1 MGQMMSSTGET
12 SSARNLVSVRQ
23 RKKKQFLRGA
33 ARSITNRQDAHA
45 AKQMAAACAV
55 VGNSR
60 NRSRSFIEA
69 PVRKLNS
76 ADQIEHGRFR
86 CVHGLQSAGENCSR
100 AGSRPGR
107 VISSSCTRPARKSRC
122 QNSVSP
128 LDVGEIRG

>member
-12 SSARNLVSVRQ
+12 SRARNLVSVRQ

-76 ADQIEHGRFR
+76 ADQIEHGRFEVR
-86 CVHGLQSAGENCSR
+86 SWAAVGRRELQ
-100 AGSRPGR
+100 PGR
-107 VISSSCTRPARKSRC
+107 ESPRTGYFFLLYSTCPKNPGARIV
-122 QNSVSP
+122 SVR
-128 LDVGEIRG
+128 LT